1 MRPHV
6 LRILLACSLLVNV
19 GVLGA
24 ATYRA
29 LAPTAFEGLPRH
41 LGLDETQTR
50 RWHEAEQGFL
60 AELDLGTK
68 AILAHRERMVRAI
81 FADPPDLA
89 RIEAERAAI
98 AALQDA
104 QQKRVIA
111 QLLKERELLDG
122 AQRARLAALLLV
134 QPAGPAGF
142 EQLHR
147 D

>member
-1 MRPHV
+1 MKPHM
-6 LRILLACSLLVNV
+6 LRILLTCSLLVNV

-24 ATYRA
+24 AAYRA
-29 LAPTAFEGLPRH
+29 LAPAAFEGLPRH

-50 RWHEAEQGFL
+50 RWQEAEQGFL
-60 AELDLGTK
+60 AELGLGTK
-68 AILAHRERMVRAI
+68 AILAHRERMIRAI

-89 RIEAERAAI
+89 RIDAERAAI

-111 QLLKERELLDG
+111 QLLRERELLDG
-122 AQRARLAALLLV
+122 AQRERLAALLLA
-134 QPAGPAGF
+134 QPAGPTGF